1 MDLVPDTDHVS
12 RLCAEEFSVL
22 RQTIAMRGTA
32 RMLIVPATCLGW
44 AAIATVVTATPAAG
58 LVPLAVLVTG
68 FEAVHALH
76 VGTERIGRY
85 LQVYSEAGADRPHW
99 ETTAMAIGPA
109 LPGGG
114 VDPLFSGVFI
124 GLTLLNL
131 AFAPSLWDGPVVAAT
146 TTALHLAFALR
157 VVRARVA
164 ASRQR
169 VVELEG
175 FKALQSRERSQT

>member
-85 LQVYSEAGADRPHW
+85 LQVFYEAGGDGPRW
-99 ETTAMAIGPA
+99 ESTAMAVGPA

-114 VDPLFSGVFI
+114 IDPLFAGVFV
-124 GLTLLNL
+124 GVTLLNL
-131 AFAPSLWDGPVVAAT
+131 VVASPLRSEPVVAAT
-146 TTALHLAFALR
+146 TVALHLGFAIR
-157 VVRARVA
+157 IVRARLA

-169 VVELEG
+169 AVELES
-175 FKALQSRERSQT
+175 FKALQSRDRARG